1 MITVLLADDDV
12 LVRQGL
18 RVLVESAGDLTV
30 VAEAADGDQAV
41 ELAEATRP
49 DVVVMDV
56 RMTARAVGLRGGTL
70 LVRPDGVPAALESM
84 RIPLARDCV
93 R

>member
-18 RVLVESAGDLTV
+18 RVLVESSGDLNV
-30 VAEAADGDQAV
+30 VGEAADGDQAV
-41 ELAEATRP
+41 EMAASMRP

-56 RMTARAVGLRGGTL
+56 RMPGRNGIEATREIASWEAPRPRV
-70 LVRPDGVPAALESM
+70 LVLTTFDLDE
-84 RIPLARDCV
+84 
-93 R
+93 

>member
-18 RVLVESAGDLTV
+18 RVLVESAGDLSV
-30 VAEAADGDQAV
+30 VAEAADGAQAI
-41 ELAEATRP
+41 ELAASTRP

-56 RMTARAVGLRGGTL
+56 RMPGRDGIDANTEISSWKSRG
-70 LVRPDGVPAALESM
+70 RESW
-84 RIPLARDCV
+84 C
-93 R
+93 